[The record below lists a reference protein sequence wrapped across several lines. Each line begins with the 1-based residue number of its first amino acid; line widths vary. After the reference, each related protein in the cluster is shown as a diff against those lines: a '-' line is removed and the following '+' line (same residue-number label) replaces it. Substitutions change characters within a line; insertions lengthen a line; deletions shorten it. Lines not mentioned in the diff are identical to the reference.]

1 MPLSIFSTLPGIG
14 SGTKVGAHQ
23 IFIVSFLFLNGAIR
37 NLKVVYLAHIIGLLV
52 KEKHGK
58 ESA

>member
-1 MPLSIFSTLPGIG
+1 MIIY
-14 SGTKVGAHQ
+14 
-23 IFIVSFLFLNGAIR
+23 IDFIVSFLFLNGAIR